1 MTGPAGLPPP
11 GGHADDLLSAH
22 LDDELDP
29 VSEAW
34 VADHLGECEQCRSA
48 AVALTEARAA
58 IRSLPEVDARP
69 LVEGLLARHRRLIR
83 TGAGFVG
90 VAAAVLGALALTAAV
105 NHPRVVPDVEGMAA
119 AHVAAAH
126 QELADMRPVDGA
138 SDGYAAPAGL
148 IGSSVQ
154 LSRQAVFDGSDLT
167 VVVYR
172 DEGVVVSVFE
182 QPGALEWK
190 DLPPGV
196 HRMLGDRRVWMAEG
210 TLTMVVS
217 ELGDLVVTV
226 VSEHRGAALTALSGL
241 PERHRRSTW
250 DRLHD
255 ASQRF
260 TEVFALGAG

>member
-1 MTGPAGLPPP
+1 MTDPAGRPPS

-22 LDDELDP
+22 LDGELDP
-29 VSEAW
+29 VRATW
-34 VADHLGECEQCRSA
+34 VTEHLGECQQCRSA
-48 AVALTEARAA
+48 AAALTEARAA
-58 IRSLPEVDARP
+58 VRSLPEVDARM

-90 VAAAVLGALALTAAV
+90 VAAAVFAALALTAAV

-126 QELADMRPVDGA
+126 QELAGMRAVDGA
-138 SDGYAAPAGL
+138 GDGYAAPAGL

-154 LSRQAVFDGSDLT
+154 LSRHAVFDGSDLT
-167 VVVYR
+167 VVLYR
-172 DEGVVVSVFE
+172 DDGVVVSVFE
-182 QPGALEWK
+182 QPGSLGWEE
-190 DLPPGV
+190 LPSGA
-196 HRMLGDRRVWMAEG
+196 HRMLGERRVWMAEG

-260 TEVFALGAG
+260 TQVFALGAG